1 MDKLTKDMQRLIK
14 LTLSDRVLRPIE
26 RAELSDLSKDYPE
39 MYATLVEIDGAAAAE
54 HASDGRAEQLDGE
67 FSSL

>member
-26 RAELSDLSKDYPE
+26 RAELSDLSKDYPD
-39 MYATLVEIDGAAAAE
+39 MYATLVEIDEAAAAE
-54 HASDGRAEQLDGE
+54 HANDGRAEQLAHE
-67 FSSL
+67 